1 MILGSLNYSERI
13 EALHPR
19 FKEVFDYIK
28 QNDLLN
34 APLERIT
41 LDGDKLFI
49 NNVLIE
55 QGKSQAEQPMEA
67 HKRYIDIHVLLQGEE
82 RVGWADIDKLGEPS
96 KAYDEADDYM
106 LYEQEAISYVDLKE
120 GEFVIVY
127 PEDAHAPIIGKGQIR
142 KLIVKVLID

>member
-13 EALHPR
+13 EPLHPR

-28 QNDLLN
+28 HNDLLN
-34 APLERIT
+34 APLERIV

-49 NNVLIE
+49 NNVLVEGKE
-55 QGKSQAEQPMEA
+55 QKAQPMEA
-67 HKRYIDIHVLLQGEE
+67 HKRYIDIHVLLEGEE

-96 KAYDEADDYM
+96 KAYDEPDDYM
-106 LYEQEAISYVDLKE
+106 LYEEEATSYVDLKL

-127 PEDAHAPIIGKGQIR
+127 PEDAHAPIIGKGKIR

>member
-13 EALHPR
+13 EGLHPR

-34 APLERIT
+34 APLERIV
-41 LDGDKLFI
+41 LDGDNLFI
-49 NNVLIE
+49 NNVLVE
-55 QGKSQAEQPMEA
+55 GKGQSAQPMEA
-67 HKRYIDIHVLLQGEE
+67 HKRYIDIHVLLEGEE

-106 LYEQEAISYVDLKE
+106 LYEQEAMSYIDLKA

-127 PEDAHAPIIGKGQIR
+127 PEDAHAPVIGSGKIR
-142 KLIVKVLID
+142 KLIVKILID

>member
-13 EALHPR
+13 ERLHPR

-34 APLERIT
+34 APLEPIV
-41 LDGDKLFI
+41 LDEDRLFI
-49 NNVLIE
+49 NNVLVEGKE
-55 QGKSQAEQPMEA
+55 QKSQPMEA
-67 HKRYIDIHVLLQGEE
+67 HKRYIDIHILLEGEE

-96 KAYDEADDYM
+96 KAYDEPDDYM
-106 LYEQEAISYVDLKE
+106 LYEQEATSYVDLKV

-127 PEDAHAPIIGKGQIR
+127 PEDAHAPIIGKRQIR

>member
-13 EALHPR
+13 ERLHPR
-19 FKEVFDYIK
+19 FKEVFAYIK

-34 APLERIT
+34 APLERIV

-49 NNVLIE
+49 NNVLVEGKE
-55 QGKSQAEQPMEA
+55 QSTQPMEA
-67 HKRYIDIHVLLQGEE
+67 HKRYIDIHVLLEGEE

-96 KAYDEADDYM
+96 KAYDEPDDYM
-106 LYEQEAISYVDLKE
+106 LYEQEATSYVDLKPN
-120 GEFVIVY
+120 EFVIVY
-127 PEDAHAPIIGKGQIR
+127 PEDAHAPVIGQDKIR